1 MDDSPDEAVPAAGA
15 AAASPPDA
23 NRLDIRARGA
33 DAMLGRIYSQ
43 KPEAGSVR
51 RLPPLFV
58 RLFSYGPHAALAA
71 CLFGFVWVAASY
83 FSGGQLPFYVMKPG
97 LVRTVVPQE
106 SVERAEMLRTAQ
118 KMAEDI
124 RLLKASVEAM
134 HTTQSSVIAELAGK
148 VEHMQRDSAA
158 QLSHFIERF
167 DRMEHQIAAVAAAP
181 HGADSVLK
189 AAIARKQ
196 ARGGRGDAFDPSQN
210 PTAPGAPRPL
220 GSHAPAATNATGEN
234 ASGQRNN

>member
-1 MDDSPDEAVPAAGA
+1 
-15 AAASPPDA
+15 
-23 NRLDIRARGA
+23 
-33 DAMLGRIYSQ
+33 MLGRISFQ
-43 KPEAGSVR
+43 KPEASSVR
-51 RLPPLFV
+51 RLPPLFEC
-58 RLFSYGPHAALAA
+58 LFSYGPHAALAA

-97 LVRTVVPQE
+97 LVQTVVPQE
-106 SVERAEMLRTAQ
+106 SVELADMLRTAQ

-124 RLLKASVEAM
+124 RVLKANVEAM
-134 HTTQSSVIAELAGK
+134 HAAHSAIAELAGK

-189 AAIARKQ
+189 TAVARKQ
-196 ARGGRGDAFDPSQN
+196 ARGGRRGAFDPSQN

-220 GSHAPAATNATGEN
+220 GSHAPAATNAAGEN
-234 ASGQRNN
+234 ASVQRNN

>member
-1 MDDSPDEAVPAAGA
+1 MDDSPDETVPPAGA

-33 DAMLGRIYSQ
+33 DAMLGRISFQ

-51 RLPPLFV
+51 RLSPLFE

-83 FSGGQLPFYVMKPG
+83 FSGG

-118 KMAEDI
+118 NG
-124 RLLKASVEAM
+124 RGHPRS
-134 HTTQSSVIAELAGK
+134 QSQRRGYARRPK
-148 VEHMQRDSAA
+148 QRD
-158 QLSHFIERF
+158 R
-167 DRMEHQIAAVAAAP
+167 RTC
-181 HGADSVLK
+181 G
-189 AAIARKQ
+189 
-196 ARGGRGDAFDPSQN
+196 
-210 PTAPGAPRPL
+210 
-220 GSHAPAATNATGEN
+220 
-234 ASGQRNN
+234 

>member
-1 MDDSPDEAVPAAGA
+1 
-15 AAASPPDA
+15 
-23 NRLDIRARGA
+23 
-33 DAMLGRIYSQ
+33 MLGPLSLQ
-43 KPEAGSVR
+43 KPEASSVR
-51 RLPPLFV
+51 KLPPLFE
-58 RLFSYGPHAALAA
+58 RLFSYGPHAAVAA
-71 CLFGFVWVAASY
+71 CLFGFIWVAASY

-124 RLLKASVEAM
+124 RVLKANVEAM
-134 HTTQSSVIAELAGK
+134 HAAHSAIVELAGK

-181 HGADSVLK
+181 HGANSVLK
-189 AAIARKQ
+189 AAVARKQ

-210 PTAPGAPRPL
+210 PTAPGAPRRL
-220 GSHAPAATNATGEN
+220 GSQAPAATNAAGEN

>member
-33 DAMLGRIYSQ
+33 DAMLGPLSFQ
-43 KPEAGSVR
+43 KSEASSVR
-51 RLPPLFV
+51 RLPPLFE

-83 FSGGQLPFYVMKPG
+83 FSGGKLPFYVMKPG
-97 LVRTVVPQE
+97 LVRTAVPQE

-124 RLLKASVEAM
+124 RVLKANVEAM
-134 HTTQSSVIAELAGK
+134 HAAHSAITELAGK

-189 AAIARKQ
+189 AAVARKQ

-220 GSHAPAATNATGEN
+220 GSHAPAVTNAAGEN

>member
-1 MDDSPDEAVPAAGA
+1 MDVSPDEAAPAAGA
-15 AAASPPDA
+15 AAASPPDE
-23 NRLDIRARGA
+23 NSLDIRARGT
-33 DAMLGRIYSQ
+33 DAMLGPLSLQ
-43 KPEAGSVR
+43 KPEASSVR
-51 RLPPLFV
+51 KLPPLFE
-58 RLFSYGPHAALAA
+58 RLFSYGPHAAVAA
-71 CLFGFVWVAASY
+71 CLFGFIWVAASY

-124 RLLKASVEAM
+124 RVLKANVEAM
-134 HTTQSSVIAELAGK
+134 HAAHSAIAELAGK

-189 AAIARKQ
+189 TAVARKQ
-196 ARGGRGDAFDPSQN
+196 ARGGRRGAFDPSQN

-220 GSHAPAATNATGEN
+220 GSHAPAATNAAGEN
-234 ASGQRNN
+234 ASVQRNN

>member
-1 MDDSPDEAVPAAGA
+1 MILLDEAVPAAGA
-15 AAASPPDA
+15 ASASPPDA

-33 DAMLGRIYSQ
+33 DDMLGRISFQ
-43 KPEAGSVR
+43 KHEASSVR
-51 RLPPLFV
+51 RLPPLFEC
-58 RLFSYGPHAALAA
+58 LFSYGPHAALAA

-97 LVRTVVPQE
+97 LVQTVVPQE
-106 SVERAEMLRTAQ
+106 SVELAEMLRTAQ
-118 KMAEDI
+118 EMAGDI
-124 RLLKASVEAM
+124 RVLKANVEAM
-134 HTTQSSVIAELAGK
+134 HAAHSAIAELAGK

-181 HGADSVLK
+181 HGADSVLTT
-189 AAIARKQ
+189 AVARRQ

-220 GSHAPAATNATGEN
+220 GSHAPAATNAAGEN

>member
-1 MDDSPDEAVPAAGA
+1 
-15 AAASPPDA
+15 
-23 NRLDIRARGA
+23 
-33 DAMLGRIYSQ
+33 
-43 KPEAGSVR
+43 
-51 RLPPLFV
+51 LPPLFEC
-58 RLFSYGPHAALAA
+58 LFSYGPHAALAA

-97 LVRTVVPQE
+97 LVQTVVPQE
-106 SVERAEMLRTAQ
+106 SVELADMLRTAQ

-124 RLLKASVEAM
+124 RVLKANVEAM
-134 HTTQSSVIAELAGK
+134 HVAHSAIAELAGK

-158 QLSHFIERF
+158 QPSHFIERF

-189 AAIARKQ
+189 TAVARKQ
-196 ARGGRGDAFDPSQN
+196 ARGGRRGAFDPSQN

-220 GSHAPAATNATGEN
+220 GSHAPAATNAAGEN
-234 ASGQRNN
+234 ASVQRNN

>member
-1 MDDSPDEAVPAAGA
+1 
-15 AAASPPDA
+15 
-23 NRLDIRARGA
+23 
-33 DAMLGRIYSQ
+33 
-43 KPEAGSVR
+43 
-51 RLPPLFV
+51 
-58 RLFSYGPHAALAA
+58 
-71 CLFGFVWVAASY
+71 VAASY

-97 LVRTVVPQE
+97 LVQTVVPQE
-106 SVERAEMLRTAQ
+106 SVELAEMLRTGQ

-124 RLLKASVEAM
+124 RVLKANVEAM
-134 HTTQSSVIAELAGK
+134 HAAHSAIAELAGK

-189 AAIARKQ
+189 TAVARKQ
-196 ARGGRGDAFDPSQN
+196 ARGGRRDAFDPSQN

-220 GSHAPAATNATGEN
+220 GSHAPAATNAAGEN

>member
-1 MDDSPDEAVPAAGA
+1 
-15 AAASPPDA
+15 
-23 NRLDIRARGA
+23 
-33 DAMLGRIYSQ
+33 MLGRISFQ
-43 KPEAGSVR
+43 KPEASSVR
-51 RLPPLFV
+51 RLPPLFEC
-58 RLFSYGPHAALAA
+58 LFSYGPHAALAA

-97 LVRTVVPQE
+97 LVHTVVPQE
-106 SVERAEMLRTAQ
+106 SVELADMLRTAQ

-124 RLLKASVEAM
+124 RVLKANVEAM
-134 HTTQSSVIAELAGK
+134 HAAHSAIAELAGK

-189 AAIARKQ
+189 TAVARKQ
-196 ARGGRGDAFDPSQN
+196 ARGGRRDAFDPSQN

-220 GSHAPAATNATGEN
+220 GSHAPAATNAAGEN
-234 ASGQRNN
+234 ASVQRNN

>member
-83 FSGGQLPFYVMKPG
+83 FSGGQLPFYAMKQG
-97 LVRTVVPQE
+97 LVRTVVPQG

-124 RLLKASVEAM
+124 RVLKASVEAM
-134 HTTQSSVIAELAGK
+134 HAAQSSAIAELAGK
-148 VEHMQRDSAA
+148 VEHTQRDSAA

-189 AAIARKQ
+189 AAVARKQ

-210 PTAPGAPRPL
+210 PTAPGAPRRL
-220 GSHAPAATNATGEN
+220 GSQAPAATNAAGEN